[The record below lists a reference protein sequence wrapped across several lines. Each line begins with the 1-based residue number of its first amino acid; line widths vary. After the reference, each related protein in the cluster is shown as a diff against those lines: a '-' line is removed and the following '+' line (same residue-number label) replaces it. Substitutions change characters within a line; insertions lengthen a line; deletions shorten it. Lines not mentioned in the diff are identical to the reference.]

1 MVSLSRPPAAGQT
14 TCGDTVGNV
23 IACAGTGQDGDTW
36 ADAVGDGIAGL
47 NSARFAGYS
56 DWRLP
61 NIKELR
67 NLIDYGRTNAG
78 VPAVSHTGCDVYNC
92 DIDM

>member
-1 MVSLSRPPAAGQT
+1 MDVKLAAF
-14 TCGDTVGNV
+14 
-23 IACAGTGQDGDTW
+23 
-36 ADAVGDGIAGL
+36 
-47 NSARFAGYS
+47 NSARFADYS

-67 NLIDYGRTNAG
+67 NLVDYGRTNPS